1 MDIID
6 QLLKELPNDKI
17 SLERRKKV
25 IKIDKKNLEKI
36 NKFIETEDNK
46 RFDVIKHFKYDNL
59 KDLLKDHNL
68 IKIEDTSVTDYVI
81 KSIDDADKIN
91 VDENI
96 LIPIEKSVLAIKTSM
111 GNGDFLIYY
120 YNEKTD
126 KRFYIY
132 LYLKYP
138 ELPKAFPYAQII
150 LNKKSGDFD
159 IKIHLEA
166 VKIFEKYNKLHL
178 LEKDASDSFM
188 YFIAANLY
196 IRESMKNRKTIY
208 KKKKINNNINKSKN
222 TNNYKSQKNKLI
234 VMNNDKII
242 YEIDSDKNLTEF
254 KRDYIR
260 HTDSWSV
267 RSHDRVYKSGKVV
280 HIKAHVRG
288 NKSVKADNKTYTI
301 K

>member
-6 QLLKELPNDKI
+6 QLIKELPKDKV
-17 SLERRKKV
+17 SLGREKRV
-25 IKIDKKNLEKI
+25 IKTDRKNLEKI
-36 NKFIETEDNK
+36 NKFIETEDSK
-46 RFDVIKHFKYDNL
+46 SFKVIKHFKYDNL

-68 IKIEDTSVTDYVI
+68 IKIEDKSVTDYVV
-81 KSIDDADKIN
+81 KAIDDADKIA

-96 LIPIEKSVLAIKTSM
+96 LIPIEKSVLVIKTSM
-111 GNGDFLIYY
+111 GNGDFLTYY

-150 LNKKSGDFD
+150 LNKKNGDFD

-166 VKIFEKYNKLHL
+166 VKIFEKYSKLHL
-178 LEKDASDSFM
+178 LERDASDSFM
-188 YFIAANLY
+188 YFVAANLY
-196 IRESMKNRKTIY
+196 IRQTMKNRKTVY
-208 KKKKINNNINKSKN
+208 KKKKTDIVYKNKGNNNYIP
-222 TNNYKSQKNKLI
+222 QKNKII
-234 VMNNDKII
+234 VMNDDKII
-242 YEIDSDKNLTEF
+242 YEVDSDKNLTEF
-254 KRDYIR
+254 KREYIR
-260 HTDSWSV
+260 HMDSWSV

-288 NKSVKADNKTYTI
+288 NKSVKPDTKTYTI